1 MRKTAFLLTVAFSM
15 FFLFGLLFAQLG
27 GLPAALS
34 ELCIAL
40 TNLLPV
46 VGMLMV
52 LIAAV
57 VYALGQIMG
66 METRARANVWAT
78 AALGGALMAFL
89 IVTIAQ
95 PVLSAVFEGDVS
107 CASGGGA
114 GGGNN
119 CGTENCVGSQICCG
133 GFTCCNA
140 GEFCRLAEPPR
151 CEIILP

>member
-15 FFLFGLLFAQLG
+15 LFLFGLLFAQLG

-34 ELCIAL
+34 ELCTAL
-40 TNLLPV
+40 TSFLPV

-66 METRARANVWAT
+66 AETRARANVWAT

-89 IVTIAQ
+89 IVTVAPPI
-95 PVLSAVFEGDVS
+95 VSAMSPGGDITCS
-107 CASGGGA
+107 SSGSGGGSPP
-114 GGGNN
+114 N
-119 CGTENCVGSQICCG
+119 CGSLFCAPPNVCCPHPFTPPTCVPPG
-133 GFTCCNA
+133 TCVS
-140 GEFCRLAEPPR
+140 
-151 CEIILP
+151 